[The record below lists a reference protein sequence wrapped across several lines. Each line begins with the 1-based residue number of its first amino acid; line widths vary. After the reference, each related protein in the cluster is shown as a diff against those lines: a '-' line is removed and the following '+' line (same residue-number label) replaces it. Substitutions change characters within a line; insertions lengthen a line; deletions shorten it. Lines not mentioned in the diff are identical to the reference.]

1 MTNCKECERERP
13 WPILEVLFQ
22 RLPLWVTSRYDIIQH
37 SCSSANIPQE
47 TLWIE
52 IRYDNDWYSVSF
64 CTHVI
69 AVCSDFIRHK
79 ILLIN
84 FVAPET
90 NPGKNC
96 CLLEKKLNQVCRGYS
111 CTLLKFRH
119 FCFLFWNLLLLK
131 HLVAYFKRSFPIN
144 IYYLLGLQNVIV
156 VRIWVA
162 YCYVCISQI
171 ADWLNCQRDKTY
183 SKL

>member
-1 MTNCKECERERP
+1 MSKLLWMTNCKECERERP

-84 FVAPET
+84 FCSPWNKSRE
-90 NPGKNC
+90 K
-96 CLLEKKLNQVCRGYS
+96 LLSSRKKIKSSLPWLQLY
-111 CTLLKFRH
+111 TFKIQAFLFPILKFTLTKAS
-119 FCFLFWNLLLLK
+119 CSLF
-131 HLVAYFKRSFPIN
+131 
-144 IYYLLGLQNVIV
+144 
-156 VRIWVA
+156 
-162 YCYVCISQI
+162 
-171 ADWLNCQRDKTY
+171 
-183 SKL
+183 